1 MPIHGKRVHS
11 EEQQMRKTV
20 EEAGYSQGAVR
31 KPVWLERRDKQ
42 EIELQMKLKGDLG
55 AKAGRTLWDMDRY
68 YFKHDFILSN

>member
-42 EIELQMKLKGDLG
+42 EIELQMKLK
-55 AKAGRTLWDMDRY
+55 R
-68 YFKHDFILSN
+68 